1 MLDHILVPLD
11 GSPLAESVLPHVVA
25 MGRALAPRI
34 SLLHVVQRDV
44 APDMIPT
51 TDPLDWQLRRAEA
64 EAYLEEVAARL
75 QTVGVAAETMVTE
88 GPSAE
93 RIIGYAHD
101 EKVDLILLSS
111 HGRGGLS
118 EWNVSSVV
126 QKIILR
132 AFLPTLIVRAYQ
144 PYTGELAGLHYQRLL
159 VPLDG
164 SQRAEC
170 VLPLAVTLGRY
181 YDARVIL
188 AHVVARPEVPRHTPL
203 TREELA
209 LVNQLT
215 ERNRAEAERYLEE
228 LQPQLA
234 SKVETRLVVHNNV
247 SVALHEMIEQEGA
260 DLVVLSAHGYSGES
274 RWPYGGVTLNIIVYG
289 TTPVLI
295 VQDLSPDEIQRSPAE
310 AAFRE
315 RRGH

>member
-75 QTVGVAAETMVTE
+75 QTVGVAAETTVTE

-132 AFLPTLIVRAYQ
+132 AFCPPSSCGRTSPT
-144 PYTGELAGLHYQRLL
+144 P
-159 VPLDG
+159 G
-164 SQRAEC
+164 SWPACTTSACWCRWMAHSGPNAC
-170 VLPLAVTLGRY
+170 SRWRSPWAVTM
-181 YDARVIL
+181 
-188 AHVVARPEVPRHTPL
+188 TP
-203 TREELA
+203 
-209 LVNQLT
+209 
-215 ERNRAEAERYLEE
+215 
-228 LQPQLA
+228 
-234 SKVETRLVVHNNV
+234 
-247 SVALHEMIEQEGA
+247 G
-260 DLVVLSAHGYSGES
+260 
-274 RWPYGGVTLNIIVYG
+274 
-289 TTPVLI
+289 
-295 VQDLSPDEIQRSPAE
+295 
-310 AAFRE
+310 
-315 RRGH
+315 